1 MKNFFLVLILFFS
14 INVVFSNDII
24 LLIDNGQ
31 FEAAERQINSRLN
44 STPNDL
50 NTLILK
56 GILITK
62 SDSPQNGL
70 NFFLNL
76 ETKFK
81 NTPEILNNIGVI
93 YSLLGN
99 TPKAV
104 DYFEKSIKS
113 KQFSNDAFTNLR
125 NSLAKIAS
133 ETYSKALNIKKEKNK
148 LDKLSFSYM
157 LTSQENKVAIDKN
170 NTIEDLPIEKKL
182 VSKKLAR
189 DLINN
194 WISAWTNN
202 DFTSYK
208 SSYID
213 DFKGRFLS
221 HQDWLDNREPR
232 VKYTKNIII
241 KINNLQ
247 IVEQS
252 DSKFKVRFTQDY
264 SSSAI
269 KSVGTKTLEF
279 TLIDN
284 VFKISSEIFSK

>member
-31 FEAAERQINSRLN
+31 FKAAEKQITSKLN

-99 TPKAV
+99 TPKSV

-148 LDKLSFSYM
+148 LDQLSFSY
-157 LTSQENKVAIDKN
+157 LLSSQETKVAIDKN
-170 NTIEDLPIEKKL
+170 NTIEELPIEKKL
-182 VSKKLAR
+182 VSKKLAQ

-202 DFTSYK
+202 DFISYK
-208 SSYID
+208 NSYID

-247 IVEQS
+247 IIEQS

-264 SSSAI
+264 SSNAI

>member
-31 FEAAERQINSRLN
+31 FEEAEKQIKSKLN

-148 LDKLSFSYM
+148 LDQLSFSY
-157 LTSQENKVAIDKN
+157 LVSSQETKMAIEKN
-170 NTIEDLPIEKKL
+170 NTLEELPIEKKL
-182 VSKKLAR
+182 VSKKQAQ

-208 SSYID
+208 NSYID

-264 SSSAI
+264 SSSTI
-269 KSVGTKTLEF
+269 KSVGTKILEF

>member
-31 FEAAERQINSRLN
+31 FEEAEKQIKSKLN

-148 LDKLSFSYM
+148 LDQLSFSY
-157 LTSQENKVAIDKN
+157 LVSSQETKMAIEKN
-170 NTIEDLPIEKKL
+170 NTLEELPIEKKL
-182 VSKKLAR
+182 VSKKQAQ

-208 SSYID
+208 NSYID

-241 KINNLQ
+241 KINNLK
-247 IVEQS
+247 IIEQS

-264 SSSAI
+264 SSSTI
-269 KSVGTKTLEF
+269 KSVGTKILEF

>member
-1 MKNFFLVLILFFS
+1 LKNFFLVLILFFS

-31 FEAAERQINSRLN
+31 FKAAEKQITSNLKSA
-44 STPNDL
+44 PNDL

-56 GILITK
+56 GILLTK
-62 SDSPQNGL
+62 SDSLQNGL

-81 NTPEILNNIGVI
+81 DTPEILNNIGVI

-99 TPKAV
+99 TNKSV
-104 DYFEKSIKS
+104 DYFEKAIKS

-148 LDKLSFSYM
+148 VDQLSFSYV
-157 LTSQENKVAIDKN
+157 LSSQETKVAIDKN
-170 NTIEDLPIEKKL
+170 NTKEELPNEKKL
-182 VSKKLAR
+182 VSNKLAQ

-194 WISAWTNN
+194 WVSAWTNN
-202 DFTSYK
+202 DFISYK
-208 SSYID
+208 NSYID

-232 VKYTKNIII
+232 VKYSKSIII

-247 IVEQS
+247 IIEQS
-252 DSKFKVRFTQDY
+252 DNKFKVKFTQDY
-264 SSSAI
+264 SSNAI

-284 VFKISSEIFSK
+284 VFKISGEIFSK

>member
-31 FEAAERQINSRLN
+31 FKAAEKQITSKLK
-44 STPNDL
+44 SAPNDL

-56 GILITK
+56 GILLTK
-62 SDSPQNGL
+62 SDSAQNGL

-76 ETKFK
+76 ENKFK
-81 NTPEILNNIGVI
+81 DTPEILNNIGVI

-99 TPKAV
+99 TNKSV
-104 DYFEKSIKS
+104 DYFEKAIKS
-113 KQFSNDAFTNLR
+113 KKFSNDAFTNLR

-148 LDKLSFSYM
+148 LDHLSFSYV
-157 LTSQENKVAIDKN
+157 LSSQETKVAIDKN
-170 NTIEDLPIEKKL
+170 NTKEEPPIEKKL
-182 VSKKLAR
+182 VSEKLAQ

-194 WISAWTNN
+194 WVSAWTNN
-202 DFTSYK
+202 DFISYK
-208 SSYID
+208 NSYID

-232 VKYTKNIII
+232 VKYSKSIII
-241 KINNLQ
+241 KIDNLQ
-247 IVEQS
+247 IIEQS
-252 DSKFKVRFTQDY
+252 DKKFKVKFTQDY
-264 SSSAI
+264 SSNAI

-284 VFKISSEIFSK
+284 VFKISGEIFSK

>member
-1 MKNFFLVLILFFS
+1 M
-14 INVVFSNDII
+14 
-24 LLIDNGQ
+24 
-31 FEAAERQINSRLN
+31 
-44 STPNDL
+44 
-50 NTLILK
+50 
-56 GILITK
+56 
-62 SDSPQNGL
+62 
-70 NFFLNL
+70 
-76 ETKFK
+76 
-81 NTPEILNNIGVI
+81 
-93 YSLLGN
+93 
-99 TPKAV
+99 
-104 DYFEKSIKS
+104 
-113 KQFSNDAFTNLR
+113 
-125 NSLAKIAS
+125 
-133 ETYSKALNIKKEKNK
+133 
-148 LDKLSFSYM
+148 LS
-157 LTSQENKVAIDKN
+157 SQETKVAIDKN
-170 NTIEDLPIEKKL
+170 NTIEELPIEKKL
-182 VSKKLAR
+182 VSKKLAQ

-194 WISAWTNN
+194 WVSAWTNN

-208 SSYID
+208 NSYID

-269 KSVGTKTLEF
+269 KSVGTKILEF

>member
-1 MKNFFLVLILFFS
+1 LKNFFLVLILFFS

-31 FEAAERQINSRLN
+31 FEAAEKQIKSKLN
-44 STPNDL
+44 LTPNDL

-148 LDKLSFSYM
+148 LDQLSFSYV
-157 LTSQENKVAIDKN
+157 LSSQETKVVIDKK
-170 NTIEDLPIEKKL
+170 NTIEELPIEKKL
-182 VSKKLAR
+182 VSKKQAQ

-208 SSYID
+208 NSYID

-264 SSSAI
+264 SSSTI
-269 KSVGTKTLEF
+269 KSVGTKILEF

>member
-1 MKNFFLVLILFFS
+1 LKNFFLVLILFFS

-31 FEAAERQINSRLN
+31 FKAAEKQINSKLK
-44 STPNDL
+44 SVPNDL

-56 GILITK
+56 GILLTK

-76 ETKFK
+76 ENKFK
-81 NTPEILNNIGVI
+81 DTPEILNNIGVI

-99 TPKAV
+99 TNKSV
-104 DYFEKSIKS
+104 DYFEKAIKS

-133 ETYSKALNIKKEKNK
+133 ETYSKALNIKKEKSK
-148 LDKLSFSYM
+148 LDHLSFSYV
-157 LTSQENKVAIDKN
+157 LSSQETKVAIDKN
-170 NTIEDLPIEKKL
+170 NTIEEHPIEKKL
-182 VSKKLAR
+182 VSEKLAQ

-194 WISAWTNN
+194 WVSAWTNN
-202 DFTSYK
+202 DFISYK
-208 SSYID
+208 NSYID

-232 VKYTKNIII
+232 VKYSKSIII

-247 IVEQS
+247 IIEQS
-252 DSKFKVRFTQDY
+252 DKKFKVKFTQDY
-264 SSSAI
+264 SSNAI

-284 VFKISSEIFSK
+284 VFKISGEIFSR

>member
-31 FEAAERQINSRLN
+31 FKAAEKQITSKLKLA
-44 STPNDL
+44 PNDL

-56 GILITK
+56 GILLTK
-62 SDSPQNGL
+62 SDSPKNGL

-81 NTPEILNNIGVI
+81 DTPEILNNIGVI

-99 TPKAV
+99 TNKSV
-104 DYFEKSIKS
+104 DYFEKAIKS

-133 ETYSKALNIKKEKNK
+133 ETYSKALNIENEKNT
-148 LDKLSFSYM
+148 LDQLSFSYE
-157 LTSQENKVAIDKN
+157 LSSQETKLAINKNITK
-170 NTIEDLPIEKKL
+170 EELPIEKKL
-182 VSKKLAR
+182 VSKKLAQ

-194 WISAWTNN
+194 WVSAWTNN
-202 DFTSYK
+202 DFISYK
-208 SSYID
+208 NSYID

-232 VKYTKNIII
+232 VKYSKNIII
-241 KINNLQ
+241 KINNLK
-247 IVEQS
+247 IIEQS
-252 DSKFKVRFTQDY
+252 DNKFKVKFTQDY
-264 SSSAI
+264 SSNAI
-269 KSVGTKTLEF
+269 KSLGTKTLEF

-284 VFKISSEIFSK
+284 VFKISGEIFSK

>member
-31 FEAAERQINSRLN
+31 FEAAEKQIKSKLN

-148 LDKLSFSYM
+148 LDQLSFSYV
-157 LTSQENKVAIDKN
+157 LSSQETKVVIDKK

-269 KSVGTKTLEF
+269 KSVGTKILEF

>member
-1 MKNFFLVLILFFS
+1 LKNFFLVLILFFS

-31 FEAAERQINSRLN
+31 FEAAEKQIKSKLN
-44 STPNDL
+44 LTPNDL

-148 LDKLSFSYM
+148 LDQLSFSYV
-157 LTSQENKVAIDKN
+157 LSSQETKVVIDKK
-170 NTIEDLPIEKKL
+170 NTIEELPIEKKL
-182 VSKKLAR
+182 VSKKQAQ

-208 SSYID
+208 NSYID

-269 KSVGTKTLEF
+269 KSVGTKILEF

>member
-31 FEAAERQINSRLN
+31 FKAAEKQINSKLK
-44 STPNDL
+44 SAPNDL
-50 NTLILK
+50 NMLILK

-125 NSLAKIAS
+125 NSLAQIAS

-148 LDKLSFSYM
+148 LDQLSFSY
-157 LTSQENKVAIDKN
+157 LLSSQETKIAINKN
-170 NTIEDLPIEKKL
+170 NTLEELPIEKKL

-232 VKYTKNIII
+232 VKYPKNIII

>member
-31 FEAAERQINSRLN
+31 FEAAEKQIKSKLN

-148 LDKLSFSYM
+148 LDQLSFSY
-157 LTSQENKVAIDKN
+157 LLSSQETKIAIDKN
-170 NTIEDLPIEKKL
+170 NTLEELPVEKKL
-182 VSKKLAR
+182 VSKKQAQ

-208 SSYID
+208 NSYID

-241 KINNLQ
+241 KINNFQ

-269 KSVGTKTLEF
+269 KSVGTKILEF

>member
-31 FEAAERQINSRLN
+31 FKAAEKQITSKLK
-44 STPNDL
+44 SAPNDL

-56 GILITK
+56 GILLTK
-62 SDSPQNGL
+62 SDSPKNGL
-70 NFFLNL
+70 TFFLNL

-81 NTPEILNNIGVI
+81 DTPEILNNIGVI

-99 TPKAV
+99 TNKSV
-104 DYFEKSIKS
+104 DYFEQAIKS

-133 ETYSKALNIKKEKNK
+133 ETYSKALNIENEKNT
-148 LDKLSFSYM
+148 LDQLSFSYE
-157 LTSQENKVAIDKN
+157 LSSQETKVAINKN
-170 NTIEDLPIEKKL
+170 ITKEELPIEKKL
-182 VSKKLAR
+182 VSKKLAQ

-194 WISAWTNN
+194 WVGAWTNN
-202 DFTSYK
+202 DFISYK
-208 SSYID
+208 NSYIV

-232 VKYTKNIII
+232 VKYSKNIII
-241 KINNLQ
+241 KINNLK
-247 IVEQS
+247 IIEQS
-252 DSKFKVRFTQDY
+252 DNKFKVKFTQDY

-284 VFKISSEIFSK
+284 IFKISSEIFSK

>member
-31 FEAAERQINSRLN
+31 FKAAEKQITSKLKLA
-44 STPNDL
+44 PNDL

-56 GILITK
+56 GILLTK
-62 SDSPQNGL
+62 SDSPKNGL

-81 NTPEILNNIGVI
+81 DTPEILNNIGVI

-99 TPKAV
+99 TNKSV
-104 DYFEKSIKS
+104 DYFEKAIKS

-125 NSLAKIAS
+125 SSLAKIAS
-133 ETYSKALNIKKEKNK
+133 ETYSKALNIENEKNT
-148 LDKLSFSYM
+148 LDQLSFSYE
-157 LTSQENKVAIDKN
+157 LSSQETKLAINKNITK
-170 NTIEDLPIEKKL
+170 EELPIEKKL
-182 VSKKLAR
+182 VSKKLAQ

-194 WISAWTNN
+194 WVGAWTNN
-202 DFTSYK
+202 DFISYK
-208 SSYID
+208 NSYID

-232 VKYTKNIII
+232 VKYSKSIII
-241 KINNLQ
+241 KINNLK
-247 IVEQS
+247 IIEQS
-252 DSKFKVRFTQDY
+252 DNKFKVKFTQDY

-284 VFKISSEIFSK
+284 VFKISGEIFSK

>member
-1 MKNFFLVLILFFS
+1 LKNFFLVLILFFS

-31 FEAAERQINSRLN
+31 FEAAEKQIKSKLN

-81 NTPEILNNIGVI
+81 DTPEILNNIGVI

-99 TPKAV
+99 TNKSV
-104 DYFEKSIKS
+104 EYFEKAIKS

-148 LDKLSFSYM
+148 LDQLSFSY
-157 LTSQENKVAIDKN
+157 LLSSQETIAIDKN
-170 NTIEDLPIEKKL
+170 NTLEELPIEKKL
-182 VSKKLAR
+182 VSKKQAQ

-194 WISAWTNN
+194 WISAWSNN

-208 SSYID
+208 NSYID

-269 KSVGTKTLEF
+269 KSVGTKILEF

>member
-1 MKNFFLVLILFFS
+1 LKNFFLVLILFFS

-31 FEAAERQINSRLN
+31 FEAAEKQIKSKLN

-148 LDKLSFSYM
+148 LDQLSFSYV
-157 LTSQENKVAIDKN
+157 LSSQETKVVIDKK
-170 NTIEDLPIEKKL
+170 NTLEELPIEKKL

-194 WISAWTNN
+194 WIIAWTNN

-264 SSSAI
+264 SSSTI
-269 KSVGTKTLEF
+269 KSVGTKILEF

>member
-1 MKNFFLVLILFFS
+1 
-14 INVVFSNDII
+14 
-24 LLIDNGQ
+24 
-31 FEAAERQINSRLN
+31 
-44 STPNDL
+44 
-50 NTLILK
+50 
-56 GILITK
+56 
-62 SDSPQNGL
+62 
-70 NFFLNL
+70 
-76 ETKFK
+76 
-81 NTPEILNNIGVI
+81 
-93 YSLLGN
+93 LLGN
-99 TPKAV
+99 TPKAI

-148 LDKLSFSYM
+148 LDQLSFSY
-157 LTSQENKVAIDKN
+157 LLSSQETKIAIDKN
-170 NTIEDLPIEKKL
+170 NTLEEIPIEKKL
-182 VSKKLAR
+182 VSKKQAQ

-208 SSYID
+208 NSYID

-264 SSSAI
+264 SSSTI
-269 KSVGTKTLEF
+269 KSVGTKILEF

>member
-31 FEAAERQINSRLN
+31 FKAAEKQITSKLN

-99 TPKAV
+99 TNKSV
-104 DYFEKSIKS
+104 DYFEKAIKS

-133 ETYSKALNIKKEKNK
+133 ETYSKALNIKKEQSK
-148 LDKLSFSYM
+148 LDQLSFSYI
-157 LTSQENKVAIDKN
+157 LSSQETKVAIDKN
-170 NTIEDLPIEKKL
+170 NTIEEPPIEKKL
-182 VSKKLAR
+182 VSEKLAQ

-194 WISAWTNN
+194 WVSAWTNN
-202 DFTSYK
+202 DFISYK
-208 SSYID
+208 NSYID

-232 VKYTKNIII
+232 VKYSKSIII

-247 IVEQS
+247 IIEQS
-252 DSKFKVRFTQDY
+252 DSKFKVKFTQDY
-264 SSSAI
+264 SSNAI

>member
-31 FEAAERQINSRLN
+31 FEAAEKQIKSKLN

-148 LDKLSFSYM
+148 LDQLSFSY
-157 LTSQENKVAIDKN
+157 LLSSQETKIAIDKN
-170 NTIEDLPIEKKL
+170 NTLEELPIEKKL
-182 VSKKLAR
+182 VSKKQAQ

-208 SSYID
+208 NSYID

-269 KSVGTKTLEF
+269 KSVGTKILEF

>member
-31 FEAAERQINSRLN
+31 FEAAEKQIKSKLN

-99 TPKAV
+99 TPKAI

-148 LDKLSFSYM
+148 LDQLSFSY
-157 LTSQENKVAIDKN
+157 LLSSQETIAIDKN
-170 NTIEDLPIEKKL
+170 NTLEELPIEKKL

-208 SSYID
+208 NSYID

-232 VKYTKNIII
+232 VKYSKNIII

-247 IVEQS
+247 IVDQS

-264 SSSAI
+264 SSNAI

>member
-31 FEAAERQINSRLN
+31 FEAAEKQIKSKLN

-148 LDKLSFSYM
+148 LDQLSFSY
-157 LTSQENKVAIDKN
+157 LLSSQETKIAIDKN
-170 NTIEDLPIEKKL
+170 NTLEELPVEKKL
-182 VSKKLAR
+182 VSKKQAQ

-208 SSYID
+208 NSYID

-247 IVEQS
+247 IIEES

-269 KSVGTKTLEF
+269 KSVGTKILEF

>member
-31 FEAAERQINSRLN
+31 FEAAEKQIKSRLN

-148 LDKLSFSYM
+148 LDQLSFSY
-157 LTSQENKVAIDKN
+157 LLSSQETKIAIDKN
-170 NTIEDLPIEKKL
+170 NTLEELPIEKKL
-182 VSKKLAR
+182 VSKKQAQ

-208 SSYID
+208 NSYID

-221 HQDWLDNREPR
+221 HQDWSDNREPR

-269 KSVGTKTLEF
+269 KSVGTKILEF

-284 VFKISSEIFSK
+284 VFKISSEIFLK

>member
-31 FEAAERQINSRLN
+31 FEEAEKQIKSKLN

-99 TPKAV
+99 TNKSV
-104 DYFEKSIKS
+104 DYFEKAIKS

-148 LDKLSFSYM
+148 LDQLSFSY
-157 LTSQENKVAIDKN
+157 LVSSQETKMAIEKN
-170 NTIEDLPIEKKL
+170 NTLEELPIEKKL
-182 VSKKLAR
+182 VSKKLAQ

-194 WISAWTNN
+194 WVGAWTNN
-202 DFTSYK
+202 DFISYK
-208 SSYID
+208 NSYID

-241 KINNLQ
+241 KINNFQ

-269 KSVGTKTLEF
+269 KSVGTKILEF

>member
-31 FEAAERQINSRLN
+31 FKAAEKQITSKLKLA
-44 STPNDL
+44 PNDL

-56 GILITK
+56 GILLTK
-62 SDSPQNGL
+62 SDSPKNGL
-70 NFFLNL
+70 TFFLNL

-81 NTPEILNNIGVI
+81 DTPEILNNIGVI

-99 TPKAV
+99 TNKSV
-104 DYFEKSIKS
+104 DYFEQAIKS

-133 ETYSKALNIKKEKNK
+133 ETYSKALNIENEKNT
-148 LDKLSFSYM
+148 LDQLSFSYE
-157 LTSQENKVAIDKN
+157 LSSQETKVAINKN
-170 NTIEDLPIEKKL
+170 ITKEELPIEKKL
-182 VSKKLAR
+182 VSKKLAQ

-194 WISAWTNN
+194 WVGAWTNN
-202 DFTSYK
+202 DFISYK
-208 SSYID
+208 NSYIV

-232 VKYTKNIII
+232 VKYSKNIII
-241 KINNLQ
+241 KINNLK
-247 IVEQS
+247 IIEQS
-252 DSKFKVRFTQDY
+252 DNKFKVKFTQDY

>member
-31 FEAAERQINSRLN
+31 FKAAEKQIKSKLN

-232 VKYTKNIII
+232 VKYPKNIII

>member
-31 FEAAERQINSRLN
+31 FKAAEKQITSKLN

-104 DYFEKSIKS
+104 DYFEKAIKS

-148 LDKLSFSYM
+148 LDQLSFSYV
-157 LTSQENKVAIDKN
+157 LSSQETKVAIDKN
-170 NTIEDLPIEKKL
+170 NTIEELPIEKKL
-182 VSKKLAR
+182 VSKKLAQ

-194 WISAWTNN
+194 WVSAWTNN
-202 DFTSYK
+202 DFISYK
-208 SSYID
+208 NSYID

-232 VKYTKNIII
+232 VKYSKNIII

-247 IVEQS
+247 IIEQS
-252 DSKFKVRFTQDY
+252 DRKFKVKFTQDY
-264 SSSAI
+264 SSNAI

>member
-31 FEAAERQINSRLN
+31 FEAAEKQINSKLN

-62 SDSPQNGL
+62 SVSPQNGL

-76 ETKFK
+76 ETNFK

-148 LDKLSFSYM
+148 LDQLSFSYV
-157 LTSQENKVAIDKN
+157 LSSQENKVAIDKS
-170 NTIEDLPIEKKL
+170 NTIEEPTIEKKL
-182 VSKKLAR
+182 VSNKLAQ

-208 SSYID
+208 NSYVD

-232 VKYTKNIII
+232 VKYTKNIFI

-264 SSSAI
+264 SSSSI
-269 KSVGTKTLEF
+269 KSVGTKILEF

-284 VFKISSEIFSK
+284 DFKISSEIFSK

>member
-31 FEAAERQINSRLN
+31 FEEAEKQIKSKLN

-125 NSLAKIAS
+125 NSLAQIAS

-148 LDKLSFSYM
+148 LDQLSFSY
-157 LTSQENKVAIDKN
+157 LLSSQETKIAINKN
-170 NTIEDLPIEKKL
+170 NTLEELPIEKKL

-194 WISAWTNN
+194 WVSAWSNN

-247 IVEQS
+247 IIEQS

-269 KSVGTKTLEF
+269 KSVGTKILEF

>member
-1 MKNFFLVLILFFS
+1 LKNFFLVLILFFS

-31 FEAAERQINSRLN
+31 FEAAEKQINSKLN

-157 LTSQENKVAIDKN
+157 LTSQENKVAIDKS
-170 NTIEDLPIEKKL
+170 NTIEEPTIEKKL
-182 VSKKLAR
+182 VSNKLAQ

-208 SSYID
+208 NSYID

-269 KSVGTKTLEF
+269 KSVGTKILEF